1 MGQQRLPRA
10 SKAAA
15 APRME
20 SRPPR
25 VCTWGREI
33 ESMNFNLAVILSETA
48 AASPAKPVALY
59 DGGQLTYG
67 QLDELSDRL
76 AASLEKAGIEPGDSV
91 AVQLPNIPQFL
102 IGYFGILKAGAVV
115 VPLNV
120 LLKAPE
126 VAFHLGD
133 SRAKILITWEGVL
146 AEAAKGAEAAG
157 LSEIYAVGHPADA
170 PDAHPFEQLLKVATG
185 PRLAPRMPTDTAV
198 IIYTSGTTGRPKGAE
213 LTHMQL
219 YMNADIPG
227 RLFGVKDDDIVLTV
241 LPLFHVYGL
250 SSVLNLCKI

>member
-76 AASLEKAGIEPGDSV
+76 GARLGKAGVE
-91 AVQLPNIPQFL
+91 
-102 IGYFGILKAGAVV
+102 AG
-115 VPLNV
+115 
-120 LLKAPE
+120 
-126 VAFHLGD
+126 G
-133 SRAKILITWEGVL
+133 SGGRQ
-146 AEAAKGAEAAG
+146 
-157 LSEIYAVGHPADA
+157 PADN
-170 PDAHPFEQLLKVATG
+170 PP
-185 PRLAPRMPTDTAV
+185 
-198 IIYTSGTTGRPKGAE
+198 
-213 LTHMQL
+213 
-219 YMNADIPG
+219 
-227 RLFGVKDDDIVLTV
+227 VL
-241 LPLFHVYGL
+241 
-250 SSVLNLCKI
+250 